1 MHRRAVLTTGGTL
14 TSAALAGCL
23 TEMAGSEAADN
34 AVLDPPDAE
43 HANGSDFA
51 YPTYGDPFPAFEL
64 TDPLQETTVDTR
76 AIETEC
82 LVCTAFYATCPAEC
96 IPLMNGI
103 VEVQTESAARRFDD
117 AVRFLGITFDPERD
131 TPEELRA
138 HAEMVGVDL
147 DRGNWHYL
155 RPKDPAEAES
165 IVNDELG
172 ILYER
177 EGEGSTAEFAHITV
191 TFLVNHDGYVERSYR
206 GDTPDVDRISGD
218 LETVVDAMK

>member
-1 MHRRAVLTTGGTL
+1 MRRRAVLTTGATL
-14 TSAALAGCL
+14 TTAAIAGCL
-23 TEMAGSEAADN
+23 TEMVGSDSADN
-34 AVLDPPDAE
+34 AILDPPEDE

-64 TDPLQETTVDTR
+64 TDPIAETTVDTS

-96 IPLMNGI
+96 IPLMNAI
-103 VEVQTESAARRFDD
+103 VDVQTESAAGGIDD

-131 TPEELRA
+131 TPDELRD

-147 DRGNWHYL
+147 DLGNWHYL
-155 RPKDPAEAES
+155 RPADVDEAES

-177 EGEGSTAEFAHITV
+177 EGEGPTAEFAHITV
-191 TFLVNHDGYVERSYR
+191 TFLVNPDGYIERSYR
-206 GDTPDVDRISGD
+206 GDTPDVDRISSD
-218 LETVVDAMK
+218 LETVVDAME